1 MDHKPELPLVS
12 KKYEAKSSGGGGNTS
27 NESMTPRETTEVV
40 SGLVYLVFT
49 LILSFYYLTMLSPS
63 MSNDLW
69 WSKFNASGIQSH
81 LIDVVNAQ
89 LNIGVN
95 GSIDLTSNTY
105 GIQKDYSQSYT
116 PIEVSN
122 EYPRLLLNTMSNDL
136 APFVSAL
143 RQVGGPDLLETQY
156 CWVDFNRTWEM
167 AHTVVRQKRCKDR
180 YIDNAAV
187 YIEPVVRL
195 IDWKTWIAS
204 TYGGYFNTT
213 IGNGLNRTY
222 EGREWLANTPYSFV
236 NIDSE

>member
-1 MDHKPELPLVS
+1 KSNQGGPPLKAKAGRIHPTVGDDIPNLEKMVDDADLAGTNSHDLSTDTMDHKPELPLVS

-116 PIEVSN
+116 PIE
-122 EYPRLLLNTMSNDL
+122 
-136 APFVSAL
+136 
-143 RQVGGPDLLETQY
+143 
-156 CWVDFNRTWEM
+156 
-167 AHTVVRQKRCKDR
+167 
-180 YIDNAAV
+180 
-187 YIEPVVRL
+187 
-195 IDWKTWIAS
+195 
-204 TYGGYFNTT
+204 
-213 IGNGLNRTY
+213 
-222 EGREWLANTPYSFV
+222 
-236 NIDSE
+236 